1 VTRNT
6 NTSKKR
12 SIVDERS
19 ATTPVGG
26 ESRDS
31 SDDAGSVEERAVNDE
46 LLATLAE
53 VEP

>member
-1 VTRNT
+1 MTRKT
-6 NTSKKR
+6 NTSKNS

-19 ATTPVGG
+19 ATSS
-26 ESRDS
+26 ESKGFSTDT
-31 SDDAGSVEERAVNDE
+31 DPHQVRAVNDE

>member
-12 SIVDERS
+12 GIVDERS
-19 ATTPVGG
+19 AISSVSK
-26 ESRDS
+26 ESS
-31 SDDAGSVEERAVNDE
+31 ADAGPLEVRAVNDE

-53 VEP
+53 VETGC

>member
-6 NTSKKR
+6 NTSKNS

-19 ATTPVGG
+19 ANASESG
-26 ESRDS
+26 ESSTDT
-31 SDDAGSVEERAVNDE
+31 GPQEVRAVNDE

-53 VEP
+53 VES